1 MAKTSFRY
9 HTCSYSGSFLLRTY
23 YAYCCWKKHPAPV
36 DTDNLP
42 FIYRVLY
49 IPSGAGFLPSTVPLF
64 CWCPWPCSWNGN
76 PLKQLRF
83 SLDGMVSYVVCL
95 FFCLLVGLVWFGLV
109 WFGLVCLFVLFCF
122 VLFCFVL
129 FCFVYFFYRTEI
141 QTFHMVDSVTQAA
154 STDSLKNWTGPYQQT
169 PRKIA
174 RATPFWSCIE

>member
-49 IPSGAGFLPSTVPLF
+49 IPIGAGFLPSTVPLF

-76 PLKQLRF
+76 PSEATQVF
-83 SLDGMVSYVVCL
+83 IGWDGELCCL
-95 FFCLLVGLVWFGLV
+95 FIFLFVGWLGLVWFGLV
-109 WFGLVCLFVLFCF
+109 WFVCLFV
-122 VLFCFVL
+122 CFVL